1 MSGATFFR
9 SWARLIGG
17 SPARLIALVVLLAA
31 GFIAA
36 GFTDPAAAQ
45 AIANQLMRGAK
56 AAPPGA
62 QMLVESDQLV
72 YDYDNETVSAVGNV
86 KIYYN
91 GYTLEA
97 EKVTYIESSNRL
109 IATGRVKL
117 VDPTGTA
124 MYADDLDITDDFRDG
139 FIQSLRVDA
148 ADKTHFAAESA
159 TRTAGERTEFTRGV
173 YTACEPCK
181 DKPDRPPLWQVQA
194 AKIVHDQK
202 EKMIYFHN
210 ARMEIF
216 GAPIAWMP
224 YFAAPDPTVKRKSGV
239 LAPGFGYSEPLGFS
253 ATLPYFWALAP
264 NYDVTFSPTYYARQ
278 GFMGEVEW
286 RHRLASG
293 TYSFTMAGI
302 NQNDPSAFIIR
313 NANGTQTSGF
323 YSQEEFRGGLRT
335 TGEFAINQYWTW
347 GWDGTLTTDRTFTRN
362 YDVLTADTSETISN
376 VHLTGLRDR
385 NYFDARAEHFQ
396 ILADSLNPI
405 FEQERQAIV
414 YPVLDHNYIF
424 SNPVFGGELSINSNI
439 TNLSRGENDPFT
451 LVGTT
456 YYHGL
461 AGTFTRAS
469 SGVEWKK
476 ESVLPFGQLLKT
488 FASVRGDAYF
498 LDPTAA
504 PPGFTTDADA
514 YRFMPAVGAEW
525 RWPFLMAAGS
535 TTHVIEPIAQII
547 VRPNETMIGQLP
559 NEDAQS
565 LVFDDTVLFDVDK
578 FSGYDRIEGGTR
590 LNAGLR
596 YTGNFSDYVAVNAL
610 FGQSYHLA
618 GLNSFATPD
627 LADTGAFSGLET
639 NISDYVGSVAVDFG
653 SDARIAAR
661 GRFDEKDFAV
671 NRAEIEATKVTGP
684 VTMSAAYIYLRKD
697 LQPDDGDDSS
707 IEETQ
712 GVNASA
718 SVRVFDNWRVF
729 GALSYNLTGAA
740 IASNSLGLAYDDE
753 CLSLSIAYSEAY
765 GTDIPTRKLAFYI
778 NFRTLGDT
786 NINADVTSL
795 ASSN

>member
-1 MSGATFFR
+1 MHRGEHLQWAGEAVDRDVDQLRVADEVAGDDPAGLGAFTRPFGEAEVVGADADGCRRAFGDPR
-9 SWARLIGG
+9 GG
-17 SPARLIALVVLLAA
+17 EGAEQRCH
-31 GFIAA
+31 
-36 GFTDPAAAQ
+36 PAAA
-45 AIANQLMRGAK
+45 ADGLDF
-56 AAPPGA
+56 
-62 QMLVESDQLV
+62 VELG
-72 YDYDNETVSAVGNV
+72 E
-86 KIYYN
+86 
-91 GYTLEA
+91 EA
-97 EKVTYIESSNRL
+97 
-109 IATGRVKL
+109 G
-117 VDPTGTA
+117 D
-124 MYADDLDITDDFRDG
+124 
-139 FIQSLRVDA
+139 
-148 ADKTHFAAESA
+148 
-159 TRTAGERTEFTRGV
+159 
-173 YTACEPCK
+173 
-181 DKPDRPPLWQVQA
+181 
-194 AKIVHDQK
+194 
-202 EKMIYFHN
+202 
-210 ARMEIF
+210 
-216 GAPIAWMP
+216 
-224 YFAAPDPTVKRKSGV
+224 
-239 LAPGFGYSEPLGFS
+239 
-253 ATLPYFWALAP
+253 
-264 NYDVTFSPTYYARQ
+264 
-278 GFMGEVEW
+278 
-286 RHRLASG
+286 
-293 TYSFTMAGI
+293 
-302 NQNDPSAFIIR
+302 
-313 NANGTQTSGF
+313 
-323 YSQEEFRGGLRT
+323 EERGGVSVKFLR
-335 TGEFAINQYWTW
+335 
-347 GWDGTLTTDRTFTRN
+347 
-362 YDVLTADTSETISN
+362 
-376 VHLTGLRDR
+376 
-385 NYFDARAEHFQ
+385 RA
-396 ILADSLNPI
+396 
-405 FEQERQAIV
+405 
-414 YPVLDHNYIF
+414 
-424 SNPVFGGELSINSNI
+424 GELSINSNI